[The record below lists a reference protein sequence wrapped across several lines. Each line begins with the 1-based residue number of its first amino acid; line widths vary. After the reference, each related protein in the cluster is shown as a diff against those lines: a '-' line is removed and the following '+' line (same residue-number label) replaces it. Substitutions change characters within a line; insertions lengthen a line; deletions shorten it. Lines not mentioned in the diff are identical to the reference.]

1 MASRV
6 IPDIE
11 IGPAVGR
18 NLASPKSSSFDAGLR
33 QHDVGGLEIAMDD
46 ALAMR
51 LVERVGDLDGD
62 LQRLVERERPF
73 LEARGQRLAL
83 EMRHDQVVRA
93 IDAADVVDAAD
104 VGMVQRGDRPGL
116 ALEACPRIGIAGDVA
131 RQDLDG
137 DRAIEAR
144 VAGLV
149 DLAHPAGAERR
160 GDLIR
165 AEPGAWGSAIVESV
179 CGFYS
184 QPGPTVQTE

>member
-1 MASRV
+1 
-6 IPDIE
+6 
-11 IGPAVGR
+11 
-18 NLASPKSSSFDAGLR
+18 
-33 QHDVGGLEIAMDD
+33 MDD

-104 VGMVQRGDRPGL
+104 VGMVQRGDGAGL
-116 ALEACPRIGIAGDVA
+116 ALEPGPQIGIASNLT

-137 DRAIEAR
+137 DRSIEAC
-144 VAGLV
+144 VAGSV
-149 DLAHPAGAERR
+149 DLAHAAGSE
-160 GDLIR
+160 GGDDLIR
-165 AEPGAWGSAIVESV
+165 AEPGAGAESQTCAV
-179 CGFYS
+179 DYRVIREPRGDYS
-184 QPGPTVQTE
+184 